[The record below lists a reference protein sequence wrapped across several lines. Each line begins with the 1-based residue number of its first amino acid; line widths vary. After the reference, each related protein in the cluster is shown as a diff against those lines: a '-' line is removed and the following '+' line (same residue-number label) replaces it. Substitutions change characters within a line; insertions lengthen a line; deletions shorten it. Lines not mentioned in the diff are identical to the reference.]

1 MDVKQY
7 HIMGFVWIVLV
18 VNEVESFL
26 MPPGHFYTLFY
37 ALLIDHIWT
46 GNSIY
51 VFSVIGK

>member
-18 VNEVESFL
+18 VNEVKSFL
-26 MPPGHFYTLFY
+26 MPTGHFYTLFY

-46 GNSIY
+46 SNSI
-51 VFSVIGK
+51 